1 MEQSKKEQRLKEFD
15 GEWVLLFDDEIIN
28 HSQDVGEMLHLADE
42 LYPAESSPRDH
53 VKIAKVISGSL
64 HVQ

>member
-1 MEQSKKEQRLKEFD
+1 MQSSTKEQRLKEFD

-42 LYPAESSPRDH
+42 LYPVESSPREH

-64 HVQ
+64 HVK

>member
-1 MEQSKKEQRLKEFD
+1 MQSSTKEQRLKEFD

-28 HSQDVGEMLHLADE
+28 HSQDVGEMLQLADE
-42 LYPAESSPRDH
+42 LYPVESSPRDH

-64 HVQ
+64 HVK